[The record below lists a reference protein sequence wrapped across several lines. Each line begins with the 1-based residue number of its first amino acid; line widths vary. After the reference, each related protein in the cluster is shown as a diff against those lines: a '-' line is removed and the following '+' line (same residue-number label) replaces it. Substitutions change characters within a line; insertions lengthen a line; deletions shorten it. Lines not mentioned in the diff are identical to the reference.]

1 MAHQNFIDIIKNEF
15 TFLENDGYQLRIED
29 RNVWY
34 EKNTKKE
41 GFRIGFSWTEYDCIW
56 ISGLTANKR
65 FNIVEK
71 LINPIINVD
80 LINLYTIYIS
90 PNVDYIPESLNYT
103 ESNGKINFEIS
114 TYEES
119 LLFVDFM
126 KSFYDKTAKRFYE
139 EYKNLENVN
148 VWLDKNDINNHV
160 NLITSAGNTMMLRK
174 LILMK
179 LNNDKKFEDLFFRYK
194 DFLIKKKSENES
206 PYVDM
211 FNTFQQLIP
220 FFEK

>member
-1 MAHQNFIDIIKNEF
+1 MIHQNFIDIIKNEF
-15 TFLENDGYQLRIED
+15 TFLENDGYQLKIED

-34 EKNTKKE
+34 KKNTEKE
-41 GFRIGFSWTEYDCIW
+41 GFSIGFSWTEYDCIW
-56 ISGLTANKR
+56 ISGLNANKR
-65 FNIVEK
+65 FNMVEK

-80 LINLYTIYIS
+80 LIDLYTIYIS
-90 PNVDYIPESLNYT
+90 PNVEYIPESLTYT
-103 ESNGKINFEIS
+103 EFSGKISFEIS

-126 KSFYDKTAKRFYE
+126 KSFYDKTVKPFYE
-139 EYKNLENVN
+139 VYKSIENIN
-148 VWLDKNDINNHV
+148 VWLDKNNINNHV

-174 LILMK
+174 LIIMK

-206 PYVDM
+206 PYEDM